1 MIFPIFGMHC
11 NHKQANENFQN
22 EKVWDHKIVKIEYYL
37 ADCSE
42 KFLSPSSLCMCQT
55 ILSSIKNWPRFR
67 EIFSPKWLLKHTP

>member
-11 NHKQANENFQN
+11 NHKQASENFQN

-42 KFLSPSSLCMCQT
+42 KF
-55 ILSSIKNWPRFR
+55 
-67 EIFSPKWLLKHTP
+67 